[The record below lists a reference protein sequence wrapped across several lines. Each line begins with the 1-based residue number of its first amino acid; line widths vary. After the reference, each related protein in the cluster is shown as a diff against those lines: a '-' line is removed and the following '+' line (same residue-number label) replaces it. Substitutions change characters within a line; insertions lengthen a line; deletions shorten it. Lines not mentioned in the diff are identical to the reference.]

1 VGRSPTSAGS
11 LLRPFLETTP
21 DIVLFK
27 DADSRYLAVS
37 RSFYRERHGLMSES
51 EAIGKSDLDFY
62 STEFGEETHAA
73 EREIIAT
80 GEPKVDVER
89 LLLRSDRPG
98 AAFGRA
104 RALATVRALRSRFS
118 SSSLPTWSSR
128 SS

>member
-1 VGRSPTSAGS
+1 
-11 LLRPFLETTP
+11 LLRTFLETTP

-27 DADSRYLAVS
+27 DVDSRYLAVS

-62 STEFGEETHAA
+62 PTEFGEETHAA

-89 LLLRSDRPG
+89 LSCG
-98 AAFGRA
+98 ATG
-104 RALATVRALRSRFS
+104 
-118 SSSLPTWSSR
+118 
-128 SS
+128 